1 MKNGLVVLAG
11 VLSVAAF
18 GGMMRIK
25 TDVQQLVRERQKL
38 ANEQIELREAKRV
51 LEAEYAMLANPVR
64 LLELA
69 KRRGFHEMTMAQ
81 VAPLVPPGLASSA
94 VSVTAFAPV
103 GGVR

>member
-1 MKNGLVVLAG
+1 MKNGFVLLAV
-11 VLSVAAF
+11 VLSVTAF

-25 TDVQQLVRERQKL
+25 TDVQQLVRERQRL
-38 ANEQIELREAKRV
+38 ANEQLQLRETKRV

-81 VAPLVPPGLASSA
+81 VAPLVPPGVRAPAPAVVSA
-94 VSVTAFAPV
+94 A
-103 GGVR
+103 GGPR